1 MFSVSKSLFARA
13 CAATMASFAWIFAG
27 ASLFA
32 LPAVAQ
38 TYPSK
43 PVRVIVP
50 FAPGGRVGSR
60 RGGRCW
66 GGNGARTPG
75 LLHWVLRWFATWL
88 FAGASLFAL
97 PAVAQT
103 YPSKPVRVIVPF
115 APGGGSDITARQVSQ
130 KLSEQLGQQFV
141 VDNRGGAGG
150 IIGMEIT
157 AKSVPDGYTIMI
169 MSGSFSASAATHK
182 PAFDPINT
190 IIPVIEVGFT
200 PFVLSVHPSVPA
212 KNTREFIAL
221 ARAKPGELIYASSGA
236 GGLTHLATEL
246 MSSMAKIKM
255 IHVPYKSTGPA
266 MTDVLAGQCQ
276 LIVGSLLP
284 TVPFFQTGKLRPLA
298 VTTAKRWYSLPDVPT
313 MAETLPGYEVELW
326 FGVMAPK
333 GTPPATIERLN
344 TAVNRFLQEPEM
356 KKNLDAQGMIPSGG
370 TPEKFGQ
377 RIRKDYERWLRV
389 VKEAG
394 IKAE

>member
-1 MFSVSKSLFARA
+1 MFSVSKSLLARV
-13 CAATMASFAWIFAG
+13 CAAAMASLAISVGFA
-27 ASLFA
+27 
-32 LPAVAQ
+32 P
-38 TYPSK
+38 TYPAK
-43 PVRVIVP
+43 AVRGIVP
-50 FAPGGRVGSR
+50 FAQGRRPGSR
-60 RGGRCW
+60 RGACCW
-66 GGNGARTPG
+66 GGVGARPPG
-75 LLHWVLRWFATWL
+75 LWQCILRRFVPAL
-88 FAGASLFAL
+88 FAGALLYAL
-97 PAVAQT
+97 PSVAQT

-130 KLSEQLGQQFV
+130 KLSEQLGQQFL

-150 IIGMEIT
+150 IIGMELT
-157 AKSVPDGYTIMI
+157 AKAAPDGYTIMI

-190 IIPVIEVGFT
+190 IIPVIEVGYT
-200 PFVLSVHPSVPA
+200 PFVLAVHPSVPA
-212 KNTREFIAL
+212 KTTKELIAL
-221 ARAKPGELIYASSGA
+221 AKAKPGQLIYASSGA

-246 MSSMAKIKM
+246 MNIMAKIKM

-266 MTDVLAGQCQ
+266 MFDLLSGQCQ

-284 TVPFFQTGKLRPLA
+284 TLPYFQNGKLRPLA

-333 GTPPATIERLN
+333 GTPPTMIERLN
-344 TAVNRFLQEPEM
+344 TGVNKFLQEPEM